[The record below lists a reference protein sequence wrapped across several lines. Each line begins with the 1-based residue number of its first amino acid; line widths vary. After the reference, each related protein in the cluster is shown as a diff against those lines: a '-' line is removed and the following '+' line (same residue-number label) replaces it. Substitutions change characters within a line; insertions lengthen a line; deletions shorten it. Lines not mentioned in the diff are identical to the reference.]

1 MKISS
6 NITAMMIVGNM
17 DKASKKSTTA
27 MERLSSGMK
36 INAAKD
42 NPAGWAISNKLDVQS
57 QGLNRA
63 NQNSMDAISLVQTTE
78 GALNEIHDM
87 LNRIREL
94 SVQSINDSN
103 TKSDRVNIQSEI
115 DELISEISTISERT
129 DFNGIKLLDSDEK
142 VMIQTGANAYESM
155 EISGKDTKL
164 DDVRA
169 ILSDYSV
176 MKNKDSET
184 VGKIV
189 DAIKAAEPVEDK
201 YVSLIN
207 YALEDEITADKLT
220 PIKKIIDNYNFDGS
234 KPELESLLN
243 DIKSST
249 SETEVKNKIM
259 DYNNTNN
266 SSLFNTIKGII
277 DGSNEKDNELVK
289 EISDALNTT
298 GDKINL
304 IKDIL
309 NKPEPNEQ
317 DTLDNLLNKVDRAIE
332 NVSKIRGVLGAYQN
346 RLEHT
351 VANLGT
357 SEENTIAS
365 LSRIQ
370 DADMA
375 EEMSE
380 YTLQNVIAQS
390 GNAMLAQANQRP
402 QQVLQLLNS

>member
-6 NITAMMIVGNM
+6 NITTMMIVGNM
-17 DKASKKSTTA
+17 DRASKKSTTA
-27 MERLSSGMK
+27 MEWLSSGMK

-42 NPAGWAISNKLDVQS
+42 NPVGWAISNKLDAQS
-57 QGLNRA
+57 QGLNRVS
-63 NQNSMDAISLVQTTE
+63 QNSMDAISLVQTTE
-78 GALNEIHDM
+78 GALNEMHDM
-87 LNRIREL
+87 LNRIWEL
-94 SVQSINDSN
+94 SVQSINDFN
-103 TKSDRVNIQSEI
+103 TKSDWVNIQSEI
-115 DELISEISTISERT
+115 DELISEISTISEWT
-129 DFNGIKLLDSDEK
+129 DFNGIKLLGSDEK

-155 EISGKDTKL
+155 EISGKDTEL

-189 DAIKAAEPVEDK
+189 DAIKTAEPIEDK

-207 YALEDEITADKLT
+207 YGLEDETIVDKLT
-220 PIKKIIDNYNFDGS
+220 PIKKIVDSYNFNGS

-249 SETEVKNKIM
+249 SETEVKNKIAI
-259 DYNNTNN
+259 YNNDNN
-266 SSLFNTIKGII
+266 LSLFNTIKGVI
-277 DGSNEKDNELVK
+277 DASNEKDNELVK

-317 DTLDNLLNKVDRAIE
+317 DTLDNLLNKVDRAVE

-380 YTLQNVIAQS
+380 YTLQNVIAQA
-390 GNAMLAQANQRP
+390 GNAMLAQTNQRP

>member
-17 DKASKKSTTA
+17 GKASKKSTTA

-103 TKSDRVNIQSEI
+103 TTSDRVNIQSEI

-142 VMIQTGANAYESM
+142 VMIQTGANAYEAM

-184 VGKIV
+184 VGKII
-189 DAIKAAEPVEDK
+189 DAIKAAEPVEDE

-207 YALEDEITADKLT
+207 SVLEDEATADKLT
-220 PIKKIIDNYNFDGS
+220 PIKKIVDNYNFDGS
-234 KPELESLLN
+234 KPGLESLLN

-266 SSLFNTIKGII
+266 SSLFNTIKDII

-289 EISDALNTT
+289 EISDALNAT
-298 GDKINL
+298 GDKIGL

-317 DTLDNLLNKVDRAIE
+317 DTLDNLLNKVDRAVE
-332 NVSKIRGVLGAYQN
+332 NVSKIRGILGAYQN

-351 VANLGT
+351 VANLDT

-380 YTLQNVIAQS
+380 YTLQNVIAQA